1 MLSSRVCRNS
11 VVINWQV
18 MSNAGEISSCIVYR
32 EYIAGLQLP
41 VSREE
46 SMLKSVDCRKVPGY
60 WSDSRSVCAT
70 V

>member
-1 MLSSRVCRNS
+1 
-11 VVINWQV
+11 

-46 SMLKSVDCRKVPGY
+46 SMLKSVDCRKVPGTGVTRGLCVRVF
-60 WSDSRSVCAT
+60 SLLGVSMLV
-70 V
+70 